1 MKKVKNNNIYIN
13 HIALIII
20 SFLAGLYL
28 LGFDNLNFLNKNWLY
43 SGDLSQYQIGWE
55 FFRNDSW
62 RFPLGFNPNY
72 GLEFG
77 TSIAYSDS
85 IPLFAFIFKL
95 FKNFLPENFQYFS
108 LWIVLII
115 YLQLLFSYLII
126 FNLTKNFYF
135 STISMFFFILA
146 PVFLNRSGIHLSLAG
161 HWIILFS
168 FYIESSNSKLKPMLR
183 GFNLILSSLIFF
195 YFTMMLI
202 ILNSLTYLFLL
213 IKKKSLYKNI
223 FKEIILIYPLLF
235 LTMYIVG
242 YFTIRPEDGLGG
254 GYGYYNLNL
263 NSLFNPNGFNFSGS
277 FNWSVLMPKLPFN
290 NGEYEGFSY
299 LGMGGFFLLFFAIL
313 SFFKNIREFFISRKE
328 ILLIFFVFLALSI
341 SQNINFGEI
350 NILSIDLNNY
360 ILGVLSTIRSSGRL
374 IWPVYYLILI
384 LGIFFIFNYFS
395 GKKRFIILI
404 SLLFIQL
411 IDLSSGLKQ
420 YYKGKQYN
428 YISKN
433 VFKNEDNFW
442 NNLSFKITTLRSIKF
457 RNQSDLYYD
466 LRNVFLNYNFK
477 KTDIVYLARY
487 NRKNTALNNY
497 KLIESFLNKE
507 MDIFKETAFLTK
519 DLNVVR
525 NIHFLYGKNLFYYF
539 RNNIWII
546 TSQYIVKPN
555 NIESI
560 KDNFEIKNIVLN
572 KKINFINS
580 KNLNYG
586 FGWEKQSRG
595 LASDGNYSSIIFKID
610 NKNCSENFYLKLN
623 VENYYN
629 DIKGDFN
636 LYLNNKILSKKN
648 LNRIPLKINCDN
660 IQNYYILE
668 FKYQGPISLRE
679 LNRGLNHSKRSI
691 ILKEIEIIS

>member
-1 MKKVKNNNIYIN
+1 MIKEKNNSNYII
-13 HIALIII
+13 HILLLIF
-20 SFLAGLYL
+20 SFLISLYL
-28 LGFDNLNFLNKNWLY
+28 LGLNNLNFLNKDWLY
-43 SGDLSQYQIGWE
+43 LGDLSQYQIGWE

-62 RFPLGFNPNY
+62 RFPLGLNPNY

-77 TSIAYSDS
+77 TSIAYTDS
-85 IPLFAFIFKL
+85 IPLLAFIFKL
-95 FKNFLPENFQYFS
+95 FKNFLPEDFQYFS
-108 LWIVLII
+108 LWIILII

-135 STISMFFFILA
+135 SIISMFFFILA

-195 YFTMMLI
+195 YFTMMLV

-223 FKEIILIYPLLF
+223 IKEIILIYPLLF

-242 YFTIRPEDGLGG
+242 YFTIRPEDSLGG
-254 GYGYYNLNL
+254 GYGFYNLNL
-263 NSLFNPNGFNFSGS
+263 NSLFNSSGYTNS
-277 FNWSVLMPKLPFN
+277 GYFNWSILMPMLPLQ

-299 LGMGGFFLLFFAIL
+299 LGIGGFFLLFFTIL
-313 SFFKNIREFFISRKE
+313 SFFKNIREFFISKKE
-328 ILLIFFVFLALSI
+328 ILCIFLVFLALAI
-341 SQNINFGEI
+341 SHNINFGEV

-360 ILGVLSTIRSSGRL
+360 ILGILSTLRSSGRL
-374 IWPVYYLILI
+374 IWPVYYLIFI

-404 SLLFIQL
+404 FLLLTQL
-411 IDLSSGLKQ
+411 IDLSSGLRQ
-420 YYKGKQYN
+420 YYKGNQYN
-428 YISKN
+428 YISEN

-442 NNLSFKITTLRSIKF
+442 KNLSSKITTLRLIEF

-466 LRNVFLNYNFK
+466 LKNVFLNYNFK

-487 NRKNTALNNY
+487 NRKKVPLNNY
-497 KLIESFLNKE
+497 GLIESFLNKE
-507 MDIFKETAFLTK
+507 IDIFKETAFLTK
-519 DLNVVR
+519 DLNTVR
-525 NIHFLYGKNLFYYF
+525 NIHFLYGKNLYYYF

-546 TSQYIVKPN
+546 TSQYIAKPN
-555 NIESI
+555 NMEII
-560 KDNFEIKNIVLN
+560 KDNLEIKNIVLN

-586 FGWEKQSRG
+586 FGWNKQSRG
-595 LASDGNYSSIIFKID
+595 LASDGNYSSIIFKMD
-610 NKNCSENFYLKLN
+610 NKNCLENFFLKLN
-623 VENYYN
+623 IENYFN
-629 DIKGDFN
+629 EIKSDFN

-648 LNRIPLKINCDN
+648 LNRIPLEINCDN
-660 IQNYYILE
+660 IQNYHILE
-668 FKYQGPISLRE
+668 FKYQEPISLRE
-679 LNRGLNHSKRSI
+679 LNRGLNHFKRSI
-691 ILKEIEIIS
+691 ILKEIEIIN

>member
-1 MKKVKNNNIYIN
+1 MKNNNIYII
-13 HIALIII
+13 HILLLTI

-28 LGFDNLNFLNKNWLY
+28 LGFDNLNFLSKNWLY
-43 SGDLSQYQIGWE
+43 LGDLSTYQIGWE

-62 RFPLGFNPNY
+62 RFPLGLNPNY

-77 TSIAYSDS
+77 NSIVYTDS
-85 IPLFAFIFKL
+85 IPLLAFIFKL

-115 YLQLLFSYLII
+115 YLQLFFSYLII
-126 FNLTKNFYF
+126 YNLTKNFYF
-135 STISMFFFILA
+135 SIISMFFFILA
-146 PVFLNRSGIHLSLAG
+146 PVFLNRSGINLSLAG

-168 FYIESSNSKLKPMLR
+168 FYIESSNSKFKPMLR

-195 YFTMMLI
+195 YFTIMLI
-202 ILNSLTYLFLL
+202 ILNSLTYSFLL

-223 FKEIILIYPLLF
+223 IKEIILIYPLLF

-263 NSLFNPNGFNFSGS
+263 NSLFNPIGFTYSDS
-277 FNWSVLMPKLPFN
+277 FNWSILMPKLPFN

-299 LGMGGFFLLFFAIL
+299 LGIGGFFLLFFTIL
-313 SFFKNIREFFISRKE
+313 SFFKSKSIKEFFISKKE
-328 ILLIFFVFLALSI
+328 ILCISLIFLALSI
-341 SQNINFGEI
+341 SQNINFGEV

-360 ILGVLSTIRSSGRL
+360 ILGILSTFRSSGRL

-404 SLLFIQL
+404 SLLLIQL
-411 IDLSSGLKQ
+411 IDLSSGLRQ
-420 YYKGKQYN
+420 YYKGNQYN
-428 YISKN
+428 YISEN

-442 NNLSFKITTLRSIKF
+442 KSLSSKITTLRSVKF
-457 RNQSDLYYD
+457 KNQSDLYYD
-466 LRNVFLNYNFK
+466 LRNVFLNYKFK

-497 KLIESFLNKE
+497 GLIESFLNKE

-519 DLNVVR
+519 DLNIVR
-525 NIHFLYGKNLFYYF
+525 NIHFLYGKNLYYYF

-546 TSQYIVKPN
+546 TSQYIAKPN
-555 NIESI
+555 NFENI
-560 KDNFEIKNIVLN
+560 KGNLEIKKIFLN

-586 FGWEKQSRG
+586 FGWEKKSSG

-623 VENYYN
+623 IENYYN
-629 DIKGDFN
+629 DIKGNFN
-636 LYLNNKILSKKN
+636 LYLNNKILSQKN

-660 IQNYYILE
+660 IKNYHILE
-668 FKYQGPISLRE
+668 FEYQEPISLRE

-691 ILKEIEIIS
+691 ILREIEIIN